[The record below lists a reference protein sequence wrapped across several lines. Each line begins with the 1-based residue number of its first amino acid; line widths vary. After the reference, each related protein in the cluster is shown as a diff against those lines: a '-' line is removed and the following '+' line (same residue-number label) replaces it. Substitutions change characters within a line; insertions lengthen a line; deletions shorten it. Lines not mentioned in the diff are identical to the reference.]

1 VDLERI
7 ENAGRKYFPNSAF
20 LLFIYFY
27 FLKDPRNPLRD
38 SCRIGGVE
46 TLAVG
51 GGAVHAANFF
61 FFFTDKGGLFNPA
74 QDNAYSTQ
82 NKRLC

>member
-20 LLFIYFY
+20 PLFIINFI
-27 FLKDPRNPLRD
+27 FKDPRNPLWD

-51 GGAVHAANFF
+51 GGAVHAVFF
-61 FFFTDKGGLFNPA
+61 
-74 QDNAYSTQ
+74 SS
-82 NKRLC
+82 RH